1 VVDKVRVGLLGKT
14 PGFFEPRLEFVFFSV
29 FLTVSGLI
37 CSTYSKRTIWSAN
50 SSSVM
55 PLTPIW
61 SLATRQMNESG
72 FSFAVQAPPFGTFS
86 REASGKSHS
95 QVLLNKSLLDANH
108 GAAADG
114 ERLGNLLIGGAGF
127 ALADDSL
134 MSRVRAT
141 R

>member
-37 CSTYSKRTIWSAN
+37 CSTYSKRTIWSAK

-61 SLATRQMNESG
+61 SLATRQMNELG

-95 QVLLNKSLLDANH
+95 QVLLNKSLR
-108 GAAADG
+108 GSRITVR
-114 ERLGNLLIGGAGF
+114 RLMESVSAICSSVELG
-127 ALADDSL
+127 SPWR
-134 MSRVRAT
+134 MTHS
-141 R
+141 

>member
-1 VVDKVRVGLLGKT
+1 MLHILQAHHLVGQE
-14 PGFFEPRLEFVFFSV
+14 FERP
-29 FLTVSGLI
+29 T
-37 CSTYSKRTIWSAN
+37 
-50 SSSVM
+50 
-55 PLTPIW
+55 LTPIW
-61 SLATRQMNESG
+61 SLATRQMNELG

-127 ALADDSL
+127 ALALITHEQGACHEIVLGSCAA
-134 MSRVRAT
+134 RV
-141 R
+141 